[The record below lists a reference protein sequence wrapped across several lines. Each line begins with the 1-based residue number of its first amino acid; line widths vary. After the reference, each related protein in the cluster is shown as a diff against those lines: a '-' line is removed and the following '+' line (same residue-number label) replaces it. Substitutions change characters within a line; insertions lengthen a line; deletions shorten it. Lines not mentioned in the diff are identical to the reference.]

1 MFGRKKTLNDEL
13 APTTTDE
20 SARPGAKNRPTPKRR
35 EQEALNKRPL
45 IVTDRKAAGAQDK
58 AARREAM
65 AKQRAGMMTGDEKYL
80 PVRDKGPR
88 RRFIRDT
95 VDARW
100 NIGEFMLPIMLI
112 VLLLS
117 FVRTNWALLL
127 VFVLVYGLIL
137 VAIVDALL
145 MWRRTRRKVEDKF
158 GGGREG
164 RRVVRHHARLPDAP
178 HPHAEAAGRPRRAPG
193 LSHTPA
199 RSRGLPRPS
208 VLQLGERRAAPASRH
223 TSRSRACRRTPSAA
237 RTTSRSSPALAAR
250 DGPEAVRAFG
260 GIPRLDSGSS
270 SASRDHSA
278 PSADE
283 ERDRRPLATT
293 TGRAARSRPGCGG
306 LGRPRGG

>member
-13 APTTTDE
+13 APTASTDQ

-45 IVTDRKAAGAQDK
+45 IVTDRKAATKQDK
-58 AARREAM
+58 TARREAM

-80 PVRDKGPR
+80 PARDKGPR

-100 NIGEFMLPIMLI
+100 NIGEFMLPIMLL

-137 VAIVDALL
+137 VAIGDALL

-158 GGGREG
+158 GGAEKG
-164 RRVVRHHARLPDAP
+164 DAWY
-178 HPHAEAAGRPRRAPG
+178 AIMRAF
-193 LSHTPA
+193 
-199 RSRGLPRPS
+199 
-208 VLQLGERRAAPASRH
+208 QM
-223 TSRSRACRRTPSAA
+223 RRTRMPKPQVG
-237 RTTSRSSPALAAR
+237 RGEHPA
-250 DGPEAVRAFG
+250 
-260 GIPRLDSGSS
+260 
-270 SASRDHSA
+270 
-278 PSADE
+278 
-283 ERDRRPLATT
+283 
-293 TGRAARSRPGCGG
+293 
-306 LGRPRGG
+306 

>member
-1 MFGRKKTLNDEL
+1 MVFGRKKTLNDEL
-13 APTTTDE
+13 APTAPADP
-20 SARPGAKNRPTPKRR
+20 ARPGAKNRPTPKRR

-45 IVTDRKAAGAQDK
+45 IVTDRKAATKQDK
-58 AARREAM
+58 TARREAM

-80 PVRDKGPR
+80 PARDKGPR

-158 GGGREG
+158 GQAEKG
-164 RRVVRHHARLPDAP
+164 DAWY
-178 HPHAEAAGRPRRAPG
+178 AIMRAF
-193 LSHTPA
+193 
-199 RSRGLPRPS
+199 
-208 VLQLGERRAAPASRH
+208 QM
-223 TSRSRACRRTPSAA
+223 RRTRMPKPQVG
-237 RTTSRSSPALAAR
+237 RGQHPA
-250 DGPEAVRAFG
+250 
-260 GIPRLDSGSS
+260 
-270 SASRDHSA
+270 
-278 PSADE
+278 
-283 ERDRRPLATT
+283 
-293 TGRAARSRPGCGG
+293 
-306 LGRPRGG
+306 